1 MGKRRI
7 LCIITIC
14 IMIIQLTA
22 CGSGGLYQSGKDGYT
37 EITTVDGVKFDIVSS
52 IARNATAVTNI
63 SEQMEFEANQVYVYK
78 DGESAYFLFKMDA
91 IVCVA
96 EKGTSFGFR
105 ENQDKLTALKNSDV
119 LGVWFRSPN
128 KKKLKYDEKKTDEAY
143 KMIATVTAEVSLT
156 SELYNDFAG
165 KLAVVDDG
173 TTEWSLFIGSIG
185 SDFDELNKDEKELIE
200 YMAQSFMN
208 YAKPETTQ
216 VQQSAAVSM
225 GGTQEAEEVE
235 TNNTETETSVEV
247 ETQTEEMS
255 ETNESM
261 LEISEENTTEHDEE
275 SSSELETITEEITK
289 EETEESSS
297 TEFDIIEVEEI
308 EETTESQ
315 EEVIIIEESKTSEEN
330 DDTTINAEEHQG
342 EAQKGHTT
350 IILNNQKNTV
360 KEDGKIYYSNIYD
373 MLPLNKL
380 GYASVQTS
388 TGFENAVIKVD
399 SIYTG
404 QEAVRI
410 IKDGYAKAGLRYFD
424 SQEGTSWHVAHYTV
438 DYSACSEK
446 GYMNVKLRGMDGE
459 NLRFRGI
466 RYNQR
471 TYVIPVSEEEYYC
484 FYEVPNGCK
493 EYVLE
498 CGDGTVERTDL
509 IAAYYMYRKSEVLNK

>member
-1 MGKRRI
+1 MKKRKI
-7 LCIITIC
+7 LYIITIC
-14 IMIIQLTA
+14 IMMIQLTA
-22 CGSGGLYQSGKDGYT
+22 CGSSGLYQSGKEGYT

-63 SEQMEFEANQVYVYK
+63 SEEMEFEANQVYVYK

-96 EKGTSFGFR
+96 EKGTNFGFR
-105 ENQDKLTALKNSDV
+105 ESEDKFAALKNSDV
-119 LGVWFRSPN
+119 LGVWFKSPE
-128 KKKLKYDEKKTDEAY
+128 KKKLKYDEKKTDEVY
-143 KMIATVTAEVSLT
+143 KMIATVTAEVTLT

-173 TTEWSLFIGSIG
+173 TTEWSIFIGSIG

-208 YAKPETTQ
+208 YEKPQTTE
-216 VQQSAAVSM
+216 VQQNAPVNL
-225 GGTQEAEEVE
+225 GGTQEMDEEADEVE
-235 TNNTETETSVEV
+235 TITMETETTVIE
-247 ETQTEEMS
+247 ETETEEMS

-261 LEISEENTTEHDEE
+261 SEISEENTAEPTEEG
-275 SSSELETITEEITK
+275 SSEIEKITE
-289 EETEESSS
+289 EETEESTT
-297 TEFDIIEVEEI
+297 TELEIIEVEEI
-308 EETTESQ
+308 EETKESQ
-315 EEVIIIEESKTSEEN
+315 EEEETEEDKSTEEN
-330 DDTTINAEEHQG
+330 EDTIIKAEEHQG
-342 EAQKGHTT
+342 EAQEGHTT
-350 IILNNQKNTV
+350 IILNNQKNTL

-373 MLPLNKL
+373 MLPLNKF

-388 TGFENAVIKVD
+388 SGFENAVVKVD
-399 SIYTG
+399 AVYKG

-438 DYSACSEK
+438 DYSLCSEK
-446 GYMNVKLRGMDGE
+446 GYLNVKLRGMDGE

-466 RYNQR
+466 RYSQR

-498 CGDGTVERTDL
+498 CGDGTVERTDA
-509 IAAYYMYRKSEVLNK
+509 IAAYYMYRDKQ